1 MAFETRLTPAMSAR
15 WRGAGLWSDET
26 FATVLAQRVRATPDR
41 EALTDGTRR
50 MSYRELADG
59 IDRMAARLRA
69 LGIGAGDVVTIQLP
83 NWIEFALVFF
93 ALERLAAVA
102 VTASVD
108 FRSREL
114 EYIMRFSDSRMF
126 VCCGRFRDFDHA
138 AMAAE
143 LKPRLPALAA
153 IGIVRGEPRGDMTS
167 LDDVVAARG
176 APAGFVPAPMDADTV
191 MRMAFTSGT
200 TGNPKGV
207 MHSHNTTLAAARI
220 LNGDIGLAA
229 DDVMMVWL
237 PLGLNWGY
245 LTLVQAVVAGAR
257 AVLLDRFAPVAALD
271 LIERERV
278 TYIPTAPASLT
289 AILQQPGLD
298 RCDLSS
304 LRIVVSGG
312 ASAPVETIRAWRRV
326 APGALLELLGMLE
339 TGYQAYTRPGD
350 DPEAVAGS
358 VGVPASHMGLRLV
371 DAQGREVAP
380 GEEGDIC
387 CDGPSVHLGYH
398 NNPAAN
404 AEAFLPD
411 GWFRSGDLGVIG
423 PDGRLRI
430 VGRLKEMINRGGKKF
445 FPREIEEIL
454 YTHPQVLYAAI
465 VGIPDAR
472 LGERNCLCLV
482 PRPGTVPALEDFIV
496 FLGDSVA
503 TYKLPERLEL
513 FMQFPFTPTGKIQ
526 RHMLVREVM
535 ARISATPDPQRI
547 RSMRDG

>member
-1 MAFETRLTPAMSAR
+1 MAFETRLTPALEAR

-26 FATVLAQRVRATPDR
+26 LATVLARRVREAPDC
-41 EALTDGTRR
+41 EALTDGARR
-50 MSYRELADG
+50 LTYGELAHG

-69 LGIGAGDVVTIQLP
+69 LGIGQGDVVTIQLP

-93 ALERLAAVA
+93 ALERLGAVA
-102 VTASVD
+102 VTVSVD

-114 EYIMRFSDSRMF
+114 EYIMRFSGSKML
-126 VCCGRFRDFDHA
+126 VCCARFRDFDHV
-138 AMAAE
+138 AMAQE
-143 LKPRLPALAA
+143 IWPRLPALRC
-153 IGIVRGEPRGDMTS
+153 IGVVRGEPGRGMVS
-167 LDDVVAARG
+167 LNEVAAG
-176 APAGFVPAPMDADTV
+176 SGPPAGFVPVAMDADAV

-220 LNGDIGLAA
+220 LNGDLGLASE
-229 DDVMMVWL
+229 DVMLIWL

-245 LTLVQAVVAGAR
+245 LTLVQSVLAGAR
-257 AVLLDRFAPVAALD
+257 AVLLDRFRPAAALD

-289 AILQQPGLD
+289 SILQEPDLAN
-298 RCDLSS
+298 RDLSS

-312 ASAPVETIRAWRRV
+312 ASAPVETIRAWRHA

-339 TGYQAYTRPGD
+339 TGYQSYTRVTD
-350 DPEAVAGS
+350 DPERVAGS
-358 VGVPASHMGLRLV
+358 VGRPASHMGLKLV
-371 DAQGREVAP
+371 DADGREVAHGME
-380 GEEGDIC
+380 GEVC
-387 CDGPSVHLGYH
+387 ADGPSVHLGYH

-411 GWFRSGDLGVIG
+411 GWFRSGDLGMIDAEG
-423 PDGRLRI
+423 NLRI

-482 PRPGTVPALEDFIV
+482 PRPGETPSLKSLIG

-513 FMQFPFTPTGKIQ
+513 FSQFPFTPTGKIQ
-526 RHMLVREVM
+526 RHALVREVM
-535 ARISATPDPQRI
+535 ARISA
-547 RSMRDG
+547 GH

>member
-1 MAFETRLTPAMSAR
+1 MAFETRLTPALAVR
-15 WRGAGLWSDET
+15 WRVAGLWSDET
-26 FATVLAQRVRATPDR
+26 LATVLARRVREAPDC
-41 EALTDGTRR
+41 EALTEGARR
-50 MSYRELADG
+50 LTYGELAHG

-69 LGIGAGDVVTIQLP
+69 LGIGQGDVVTIQLP

-93 ALERLAAVA
+93 ALERLGAVA
-102 VTASVD
+102 VTVSVD

-114 EYIMRFSDSRMF
+114 EYIMRFSGSKML
-126 VCCGRFRDFDHA
+126 VCCARFRDFDHV
-138 AMAAE
+138 AMAQE
-143 LKPRLPALAA
+143 LWPRLPALRC
-153 IGIVRGEPRGDMTS
+153 IGVVRGEPGRGMVS
-167 LDDVVAARG
+167 LDEIAAG
-176 APAGFVPAPMDADTV
+176 SGPPAGFVPVAMDADAV

-220 LNGDIGLAA
+220 LNGDLGLAA
-229 DDVMMVWL
+229 DDVMLIWL

-245 LTLVQAVVAGAR
+245 LTLVQSVLAGAR
-257 AVLLDRFAPVAALD
+257 AVLLDRFRAADALEI
-271 LIERERV
+271 IERERV

-289 AILQQPGLD
+289 SILQEPDLAK
-298 RCDLSS
+298 RDLSS

-312 ASAPVETIRAWRRV
+312 ASAPVETIRAWRHA

-339 TGYQAYTRPGD
+339 TGYQSYTRATD
-350 DPEAVAGS
+350 DPERVAGS
-358 VGVPASHMGLRLV
+358 VGRPASHMGLKLV
-371 DAQGREVAP
+371 DANGREVAR
-380 GEEGDIC
+380 GTGGDIC
-387 CDGPSVHLGYH
+387 ADGPSVHLGYH

-411 GWFRSGDLGVIG
+411 GWFRSGDLGMIDA
-423 PDGRLRI
+423 DGNLRI

-454 YTHPQVLYAAI
+454 YTHPHVLYAAI

-482 PRPGTVPALEDFIV
+482 PRPGETPSLENLIG

-513 FMQFPFTPTGKIQ
+513 FSQFPFTPTGKIQ
-526 RHMLVREVM
+526 RHALVREVM
-535 ARISATPDPQRI
+535 ARISVGQ
-547 RSMRDG
+547 

>member
-1 MAFETRLTPAMSAR
+1 MAFETRLTPAMAAR

-26 FATVLAQRVRATPDR
+26 FATALARRVRETPER
-41 EALTDGTRR
+41 EALVEGAHRLT
-50 MSYRELADG
+50 YRALADG

-69 LGIGAGDVVTIQLP
+69 LRIGAGDVVTIQLP

-93 ALERLAAVA
+93 SLERLGAVA
-102 VTASVD
+102 VTVSVD

-114 EYIMRFSDSRMF
+114 EYIMRFADTKML
-126 VCCGRFRDFDHA
+126 VCCAEFRGFDHA

-143 LKPRLPALAA
+143 LKSKLPALAT
-153 IGIVRGEPRGDMTS
+153 IGIVRGTPGPGMVS
-167 LDDVVAARG
+167 LDDVAAASG
-176 APAGFVPAPMDADTV
+176 PPADFVPAPSDADAV

-207 MHSHNTTLAAARI
+207 MHSHNTTLAACRI
-220 LNGDIGLAA
+220 LNADIGLGR
-229 DDVMMVWL
+229 DDVMLIWL

-245 LTLVQAVVAGAR
+245 LTLVQSVLAGAK
-257 AVLLDRFAPVAALD
+257 AVLLDRFRPAAAVD

-289 AILQQPGLD
+289 GILQDQDLS
-298 RCDLSS
+298 RRDLSS

-312 ASAPVETIRAWRRV
+312 ASAPVETIRAWRRA
-326 APGALLELLGMLE
+326 APGEFLELLGMLE
-339 TGYQAYTRPGD
+339 TGYQTYTRPGD
-350 DPEAVAGS
+350 DPERVAGS
-358 VGVPASHMGLRLV
+358 VGVPASHMGLKLV
-371 DAQGREVAP
+371 DLDGREVGP

-398 NNPAAN
+398 NNPTAN

-411 GWFRSGDLGVIG
+411 GWFRSGDLGVIDK
-423 PDGRLRI
+423 DGRLRI

-454 YTHPQVLYAAI
+454 YTHPKVLYAAI
-465 VGIPDAR
+465 VGIPDER

-482 PRPGTVPALEDFIV
+482 PRPGEAPPTLDELVA

-513 FMQFPFTPTGKIQ
+513 FEQLSFTPTGKIQ
-526 RHMLVREVM
+526 RHALVRQVV
-535 ARISATPDPQRI
+535 ARMKS
-547 RSMRDG
+547 